1 MKMPDEIK
9 KALKCHRDGR
19 ACHDCPYEQGRTFS
33 VDGVTFGC
41 SKDIVADALDYIER
55 LEAKMEERTMSETPK
70 CPGCGSDMELMRLF
84 KDALCYT
91 CKCGWDSPVGID
103 SESAFRMAM
112 RRAEPKNRVLTL
124 EEARNAEVDTF
135 GTAMHWL
142 ELKIRP
148 YRYEDK
154 VIKCA
159 VLSVS
164 IFFED
169 ESEDGV
175 PDVMYSCTGEP
186 DAWLRQRD
194 YGRSWRCWLRKPT
207 KEEME
212 GTPWEA

>member
-1 MKMPDEIK
+1 M
-9 KALKCHRDGR
+9 
-19 ACHDCPYEQGRTFS
+19 S
-33 VDGVTFGC
+33 
-41 SKDIVADALDYIER
+41 DYISR
-55 LEAKMEERTMSETPK
+55 EAMSETPK
-70 CPGCGSDMELMRLF
+70 CPGCGADMELMH
-84 KDALCYT
+84 LCKAAFCYACT
-91 CKCGWDSPVGID
+91 KCGWDSPIGID

-124 EEARNAEVDTF
+124 EDARNAEVDTF

-148 YRYEDK
+148 YRYEGEE
-154 VIKCA
+154 IKCA

-175 PDVMYSCTGEP
+175 QDVMYSCTGEP
-186 DAWLRQRD
+186 DAWLHQRD

-212 GTPWEA
+212 ATPWER

>member
-1 MKMPDEIK
+1 M
-9 KALKCHRDGR
+9 
-19 ACHDCPYEQGRTFS
+19 S
-33 VDGVTFGC
+33 
-41 SKDIVADALDYIER
+41 DYISR
-55 LEAKMEERTMSETPK
+55 EAMSETPK
-70 CPGCGSDMELMRLF
+70 CPGCGADMELMH
-84 KDALCYT
+84 LCNAAFCYVCT
-91 CKCGWDSPVGID
+91 KCGWDSPTGID

-112 RRAEPKNRVLTL
+112 RRAEPKNCVLTL

-148 YRYEDK
+148 YRYEDEE
-154 VIKCA
+154 IKCA

-175 PDVMYSCTGEP
+175 QDVMYSCTGEP

-212 GTPWEA
+212 GTPWEN

>member
-1 MKMPDEIK
+1 MKIRVSLTTPDWGLLSAQYKCMTCESTSPRIEFPGDTANDEI
-9 KALKCHRDGR
+9 
-19 ACHDCPYEQGRTFS
+19 
-33 VDGVTFGC
+33 
-41 SKDIVADALDYIER
+41 IER
-55 LEAKMEERTMSETPK
+55 LQA
-70 CPGCGSDMELMRLF
+70 
-84 KDALCYT
+84 A
-91 CKCGWDSPVGID
+91 
-103 SESAFRMAM
+103 AM
-112 RRAEPKNRVLTL
+112 RHAEPKNRVLTL

-212 GTPWEA
+212 GTPWNGGAEE

>member
-1 MKMPDEIK
+1 MKIRVSLTTPDWGLLSAQYKCMTCESTSPRIEFPGDTANDEI
-9 KALKCHRDGR
+9 
-19 ACHDCPYEQGRTFS
+19 
-33 VDGVTFGC
+33 
-41 SKDIVADALDYIER
+41 IER
-55 LEAKMEERTMSETPK
+55 LQA
-70 CPGCGSDMELMRLF
+70 
-84 KDALCYT
+84 A
-91 CKCGWDSPVGID
+91 
-103 SESAFRMAM
+103 AM

-148 YRYEDK
+148 YRCEGEE
-154 VIKCA
+154 IKCA

-175 PDVMYSCTGEP
+175 QDVMYSCTGEP
-186 DAWLRQRD
+186 DAWLHQRD

-212 GTPWEA
+212 ETPWNGGAEE

>member
-1 MKMPDEIK
+1 MTEI
-9 KALKCHRDGR
+9 
-19 ACHDCPYEQGRTFS
+19 
-33 VDGVTFGC
+33 
-41 SKDIVADALDYIER
+41 
-55 LEAKMEERTMSETPK
+55 PK
-70 CPGCGSDMELMRLF
+70 CPGCGREMVPIEDFHKYFYACL
-84 KDALCYT
+84 D
-91 CKCGWDSPVGID
+91 CGWKSPYGQNEKEGLDLALKHV
-103 SESAFRMAM
+103 
-112 RRAEPKNRVLTL
+112 EPKNRVLTL

-194 YGRSWRCWLRKPT
+194 YGRSWRCWLCKPT

-212 GTPWEA
+212 RTPWEA

>member
-1 MKMPDEIK
+1 MNN
-9 KALKCHRDGR
+9 
-19 ACHDCPYEQGRTFS
+19 
-33 VDGVTFGC
+33 
-41 SKDIVADALDYIER
+41 
-55 LEAKMEERTMSETPK
+55 TPK
-70 CPGCGSDMELMRLF
+70 CPYCGDRMKIRVSLTTPDWGLLSAQYKCMTCESTSPRIEFSGGTSNEKIIERLQ
-84 KDALCYT
+84 AV
-91 CKCGWDSPVGID
+91 S
-103 SESAFRMAM
+103 S
-112 RRAEPKNRVLTL
+112 RRAEPENRVLTL

-148 YRYEDK
+148 YRYEDEE
-154 VIKCA
+154 IKCA

-175 PDVMYSCTGEP
+175 QDVMYSCTGEP
-186 DAWLRQRD
+186 EAWLRQRD

-212 GTPWEA
+212 ATPWER

>member
-1 MKMPDEIK
+1 M
-9 KALKCHRDGR
+9 
-19 ACHDCPYEQGRTFS
+19 S
-33 VDGVTFGC
+33 
-41 SKDIVADALDYIER
+41 DYISR
-55 LEAKMEERTMSETPK
+55 EAMSETPK
-70 CPGCGSDMELMRLF
+70 CPGCGADMELMH
-84 KDALCYT
+84 LCNAAFCYVCT
-91 CKCGWDSPVGID
+91 KCGWDSPTGID

-148 YRYEDK
+148 YRCEDK

-207 KEEME
+207 QKEMKA
-212 GTPWEA
+212 TPWES